1 MLLDAKNQL
10 VHAVL
15 LVAVIALLAL
25 AAQGAFFFT
34 TTHALSITPDAHAL
48 VVDTPDTHTII
59 ACVPD
64 PSQGNG
70 GGC

>member
-10 VHAVL
+10 VRAVL
-15 LVAVIALLAL
+15 VVAVVALLAL
-25 AAQGAFFFT
+25 SAQGAFFFT
-34 TTHALSITPDAHAL
+34 SGHSLSIAPDAHAL
-48 VVDTPDTHTII
+48 VVDTDDTPTVI